1 MESTLELDDIQG
13 YVVRGYKHMQYS
25 RFVLLHVANAA
36 TAKKW
41 LATLTDAITNATHIP
56 NKADLPNTCLNLAF
70 TSLGLRALGL
80 YDANMQHFI
89 REFREGM
96 TTPHRQRLLG
106 DFDSSAPEN
115 WRWGGPSTDEVHIS
129 LMVFGADK
137 DTCLNYYNQLQ
148 QQFLAA
154 GVTEITQ
161 LDGQTLS
168 NNKEHFGF
176 RDGISQPTIKG
187 SGRTGPPNDDIE
199 PGEFVLGYK
208 NEYEVFPDTPLL
220 ADEQGEFNLLPS
232 DAAGSG
238 KKDLGRNGSYL
249 VMRQMQQD
257 VNGYWTFL
265 NNQTLNP
272 DGTVNYDE
280 SMKLGAKMM
289 GRWQSGAPVVK
300 YPDKDPGGYSDDNNF
315 GYLELD
321 KDGTKCPF
329 GSHLRRSN
337 PRDNFEDDGA
347 KESWRLTRRHRIIR
361 RARLYGDPYE
371 GSPTNLTPN
380 GEVGLL
386 FLCFNADISRQF
398 EFIQYTWA
406 NFPKFKELY
415 NDPDPITGVR
425 ETPDHGQEQNFTIQD
440 KPVSRVVKD
449 LKRFIYIRGG
459 AYFFFPSITTI
470 RYLTTI

>member
-1 MESTLELDDIQG
+1 MQTLELEDIQG
-13 YVVRGYKHMQYS
+13 FIVRGYKHMQFS
-25 RFVLLHVANAA
+25 RFVLLMITDAA
-36 TAKKW
+36 AAKKFINSIS
-41 LATLTDAITNATHIP
+41 DVITNAAHVP
-56 NKADLPNTCLNLAF
+56 NKADLPQTSLNLAF
-70 TSLGLRALGL
+70 TSAGLKALGL
-80 YDANMQHFI
+80 NEKNMQHFT

-96 TTPHRQRLLG
+96 TTEHRQRLLG
-106 DFDSSAPEN
+106 DFGRSAPKN
-115 WRWGGPSTDEVHIS
+115 WRWGGTTNDPVHLS
-129 LMVFGADK
+129 LMIFGRNEDI
-137 DTCLNYYNQLQ
+137 CMNYYRQLQ
-148 QQFLAA
+148 QQFSNSGLQ
-154 GVTEITQ
+154 ELMQ

-168 NNKEHFGF
+168 HNKEHFGY
-176 RDGISQPTIKG
+176 RDGISQPTIIG
-187 SGRTGPPNDDIE
+187 SGRTGPSNDQIK

-208 NEYEVFPDTPLL
+208 NEYDVFPDSPLL
-220 ADEQGEFNLLPS
+220 AAEQGDYNLLPT
-232 DAAGSG
+232 DAGGSG

-257 VNGYWTFL
+257 VNSYWTFI
-265 NNQTLNP
+265 NNQTQNE
-272 DGTVNYDE
+272 DGTVNMEE
-280 SMKLGAKMM
+280 SLKLGAKMM

-300 YPDKDPGGYSDDNNF
+300 YPEKDPGAYSDDNDF
-315 GYLELD
+315 GYMNLD

-337 PRDNFEDDGA
+337 PRDNFEDDGS
-347 KESWRLTRRHRIIR
+347 KESWRLTKRHRIIR
-361 RARLYGDPYE
+361 RARLYGEPYE

-425 ETPDHGQEQNFTIQD
+425 ETPEHGQEQNFTIQD
-440 KPVSRVVKD
+440 TPVSRVITD
-449 LKRFIYIRGG
+449 LQRHVHIRGG